1 MDLGISGRVALVTA
15 STKGLG
21 RAAAESLAAEG
32 CSVAVSSRS
41 AEDARAAAAEITDR
55 YAVPAAGFA
64 CDVTKPDDLERLVAS
79 AETELGP
86 IDIAIPNTG
95 GPPPGVFN
103 RLDDDAWSVGVEST
117 LMNVV
122 RLVRLV
128 SPGMAQRG
136 WGRIV
141 CITSTSAHEPIAGLT
156 ISNTLRPGLHGLVKD
171 LSNDLAP
178 RGVTV
183 NAVAPGMHD
192 TDRLRHVAEARNP
205 EDPEAGLRGI
215 AETIPVG
222 RLGKPADFGKA
233 VAFLCSEPAAF
244 ITGAALFMDG
254 GATRAAH

>member
-1 MDLGISGRVALVTA
+1 MDLGIKGRIALVTA

-21 RAAAESLAAEG
+21 KSAAEALAAEG
-32 CSVAVSSRS
+32 CLVAVSSRNE
-41 AEDARAAAAEITDR
+41 ADAKAVAAEIADR
-55 YAVPAAGFA
+55 YAVQAAGFA
-64 CDVTKPDDLERLVAS
+64 CDVTDAEQLAQLVSGTES
-79 AETELGP
+79 ALGP

-95 GPPPGVFN
+95 GPPPGVFAN
-103 RLDDDAWSVGVEST
+103 LDDEAWAEGVQST

-122 RLVRLV
+122 RIVRLV

-136 WGRIV
+136 WGRVV
-141 CITSTSAHEPIAGLT
+141 CITSTSAHEPIAGLA
-156 ISNTLRPGLHGLVKD
+156 ISNALRPGLHGLVKD

-178 RGVTV
+178 KGVTV
-183 NAVAPGMHD
+183 NAIAPGMHD

-205 EDPEAGLRGI
+205 DDPEAGLKDI
-215 AETIPVG
+215 ATTVPVG
-222 RLGKPADFGKA
+222 RLGRPADFGKA